1 MNEEKEYNV
10 ITLENGIE
18 YTEIDRINF
27 NNNCYV
33 VLSNLDDPSDFCFRR
48 LVNDNNQEYIVGLE
62 NREEFNNVLQAY
74 ICPPTLPSLAWLLN
88 EPTKSILLVSDK
100 IYVIYN

>member
-1 MNEEKEYNV
+1 MKRFTIVNNGYNVDEVNRFIDVVIKRLEKEYNV

-33 VLSNLDDPSDFCFRR
+33 VLSNLDDPSDFCIRR
-48 LVNDNNQEYIVGLE
+48 LVNDNNQE
-62 NREEFNNVLQAY
+62 
-74 ICPPTLPSLAWLLN
+74 
-88 EPTKSILLVSDK
+88 
-100 IYVIYN
+100 

>member
-33 VLSNLDDPSDFCFRR
+33 VLSNLDDPSDFCIRTVSYTH
-48 LVNDNNQEYIVGLE
+48 L
-62 NREEFNNVLQAY
+62 
-74 ICPPTLPSLAWLLN
+74 TLP
-88 EPTKSILLVSDK
+88 TT
-100 IYVIYN
+100 